1 MSNAT
6 PGITLVW
13 VPSTPLA
20 RFLITGKLEQGKSD
34 LSEQLQMA
42 IRETDDEHQRWLT
55 TRKDKEIMREETEN
69 MRNVLPSTFAVE
81 A

>member
-1 MSNAT
+1 
-6 PGITLVW
+6 
-13 VPSTPLA
+13 
-20 RFLITGKLEQGKSD
+20 
-34 LSEQLQMA
+34 MA